1 MGSYIEIKA
10 HSLIKYRILRNYL
23 NVCQT
28 FEDHYH
34 NFAYID
40 THGGSG
46 QVLDLTDNSR
56 KAGSVLTAAQI
67 QPSFPCYAIEID
79 GLRFA
84 LLKDSIKNL
93 TNVEPFFGD
102 CNELIHK
109 EVLPKIERGKRFVF
123 CFIDPCGLVYESD
136 GKLADQL
143 RFETV
148 ETIAK
153 FPRSEILLNFPIEAI
168 MQTSGVAH
176 STVAD
181 RKTAAL
187 MMDHLTK
194 FFGSDDW
201 QGLGAGDYRGF
212 LRVYL
217 QSVRRVA
224 PNYQYRGA
232 ILIRS
237 DEKNAPQ
244 YYLIYFSQHVRGGK
258 IMRDI
263 LEKEWRDIKGTFP
276 LTRHKYQTIGE
287 WREAEYPVDKP
298 FIFED

>member
-1 MGSYIEIKA
+1 MSSYIEIKA
-10 HSLIKYRILRNYL
+10 HSLIKYQILRNYL
-23 NVCQT
+23 GVCQR
-28 FEDHYH
+28 FEDYYH

-67 QPSFPCYAIEID
+67 QPSFPCYAVEID
-79 GLRFA
+79 DLRFA
-84 LLKDSIKNL
+84 LLNDSARTLK
-93 TNVEPFFGD
+93 NVELHKGD

-109 EVLPKIERGKRFVF
+109 ILLKIERGKRFVF
-123 CFIDPCGLVYESD
+123 CFIDPCGLVYQSD
-136 GKLADQL
+136 GKIADQL

-148 ETIAK
+148 EAVAG

-168 MQTSGVAH
+168 MQTSGVVH
-176 STVAD
+176 SMVAD
-181 RKTAAL
+181 RQTVAT
-187 MMDHLTK
+187 MSDHLNK
-194 FFGSDDW
+194 FFGSEDW
-201 QGLGAGDYRGF
+201 HQVDPGDYRGF
-212 LRVYL
+212 LKTYL
-217 QSVRRVA
+217 ECVKRVA
-224 PNYQYRGA
+224 PNYRYRGA

-244 YYLIYFSQHVRGGK
+244 YYLVYFSQHIRGGK

-263 LEKEWRDIKGTFP
+263 MEKQWRDITGAFP
-276 LTRHKYQTIGE
+276 LTRHKYPTINE
-287 WREAEYPVDKP
+287 WREAEYPVEKP